1 MIDYLE
7 EYITLEELK
16 VVKYNFSGQDKNNF
30 NYYEQNIR
38 EVLDYLK
45 SIGVVNFKDILLYRK
60 DICLKNL
67 DILKDEINK
76 INKNLMVYLF
86 NNDISNLINLNI

>member
-7 EYITLEELK
+7 EFITLEELK
-16 VVKYNFSGQDKNNF
+16 AVKYNFNSQDNKNF
-30 NYYEQNIR
+30 NYYEQNIK

-67 DILKDEINK
+67 DILQEEVNK
-76 INKNLMVYLF
+76 INKNLIVYLF